1 MNQTPNTLS
10 PWKRIV
16 KGLLNLIL
24 TILYL
29 GILAGVFL
37 GILLA
42 QPTPAENAKTSGG
55 QLMDRFDRYMTNR
68 LSDSLEGIASIEKV
82 YWLDDHDIIAP
93 EPDPNKFGT
102 ATDPKEL
109 AWLIEE
115 AQPLLEG
122 QSLSFTTDTR
132 IFPGSEIIYYLDE
145 TILSIT
151 WKELRG
157 GACYTFSEV
166 KIKHP
171 SQIRRFLAD
180 DTYGSDKQYY
190 GSDMARSVNAVT
202 GSNGDF
208 YKFRSYGFVTYYGK
222 VYRSDSWL
230 DTCFVDDKGD
240 LLMVPRLTFRNVEE
254 AQAFVDANNVRFSL
268 AFGPI
273 LVKDGRLAVPDAYAC
288 GEIEGNYTR
297 AAIAQLGQ
305 LHYMLCVTSYEGPTL
320 GMPTSRAFARELI
333 AKGCISAY
341 ALDGGQTAMLITND
355 QVVNRINFDQER
367 TVSDIIYFATA
378 VPSGG

>member
-1 MNQTPNTLS
+1 MLFSSIPFLYYFLPGVLITYFLVPQKLKNAVLLLFSLVFYGWGEPKLVFLMVFTIALFYFCGLAIGRAGKQQ
-10 PWKRIV
+10 WKKFWLFV
-16 KGLLNLIL
+16 SVAVSLGLLGIFKYADFLI
-24 TILYL
+24 
-29 GILAGVFL
+29 G
-37 GILLA
+37 
-42 QPTPAENAKTSGG
+42 
-55 QLMDRFDRYMTNR
+55 
-68 LSDSLEGIASIEKV
+68 
-82 YWLDDHDIIAP
+82 
-93 EPDPNKFGT
+93 
-102 ATDPKEL
+102 
-109 AWLIEE
+109 
-115 AQPLLEG
+115 
-122 QSLSFTTDTR
+122 
-132 IFPGSEIIYYLDE
+132 
-145 TILSIT
+145 
-151 WKELRG
+151 
-157 GACYTFSEV
+157 
-166 KIKHP
+166 
-171 SQIRRFLAD
+171 
-180 DTYGSDKQYY
+180 
-190 GSDMARSVNAVT
+190 SVNAVT

>member
-1 MNQTPNTLS
+1 MEEKKRSPGQRLAMGALS
-10 PWKRIV
+10 TAVTAICLALV
-16 KGLLNLIL
+16 AMILCSLLL
-24 TILYL
+24 TR
-29 GILAGVFL
+29 
-37 GILLA
+37 
-42 QPTPAENAKTSGG
+42 PAAAAADNPGSK
-55 QLMDRFDRYMTNR
+55 QLMDRFDRHMTNR

-93 EPDPNKFGT
+93 EPDPAKFGT

-109 AWLIEE
+109 EALIEA

-166 KIKHP
+166 KVKHP

-208 YKFRSYGFVTYYGK
+208 YKFRSFGFVTYYGK

-254 AQAFVDANNVRFSL
+254 AQAFVDENNVRFSL

-273 LVKDGRLAVPDAYAC
+273 LVQDGKLVVPDEYAC
-288 GEIEGNYTR
+288 GEIKGNYTR
-297 AAIAQLGQ
+297 AAIAQLGN
-305 LHYMLCVTSYEGPTL
+305 LHYMLSVTSYEGPTL
-320 GMPTSRAFARELI
+320 GMPTSRDFAQVLI
-333 AKGCISAY
+333 TKGCVSAY
-341 ALDGGQTAMLITND
+341 SLDGGQTAMLITND